1 MLEKLLEWDRQ
12 AFIYLNNMG
21 IEEYDGLWSAITTF
35 SNWTPLFLLIIFLL
49 FFRNH
54 REQGFWMLLSF
65 VSMMLVLT
73 AVIFIT
79 KEFVGRL
86 RPNNDETINLFIRI
100 IRQPSDYSFF
110 SGHAASSFGIATLAV
125 LFLRKRFPW
134 IHLIWI
140 YPILFSFSRI
150 YLGVHFP
157 SDIIAGT
164 LVGMF
169 FAFIFYRMHQR
180 FRAPYIM

>member
-1 MLEKLLEWDRQ
+1 MLERLLQWDRE
-12 AFIYLNNMG
+12 AFIYLNSFG
-21 IEEYDGLWSAITTF
+21 SETYDVLWSAITTF

-65 VSMMLVLT
+65 ISMLLVLT
-73 AVIFIT
+73 AVIFLT

-86 RPNNDETINLFIRI
+86 RPNNDETINLLIRI
-100 IRQPSDYSFF
+100 VRQPSDYSFF
-110 SGHAASSFGIATLAV
+110 SGHAATSFGIATLAV
-125 LFLRKRFPW
+125 LFLRKRFPL

-150 YLGVHFP
+150 YLGVHYP
-157 SDIIAGT
+157 SDIIVGT
-164 LVGMF
+164 LVGML
-169 FAFIFYRMHQR
+169 FAWIFYRMHQKL
-180 FRAPYIM
+180 RAPYIM